1 MVHFQ
6 KARADNRDEIKRI
19 VRCCLYH
26 ISKAKFQISKKQLIY
41 DYLLGS
47 YTKKYNLHFSWHL
60 KYKLLTFRG
69 IFQPFHKFLHL
80 LQEDTLS
87 FGRVCIFVPFQD
99 YFFSYYFS
107 YGQIKSYSHK
117 VLNTSGTIQNNPLAV
132 QNETIRGDVEDNEIA
147 YSYTT

>member
-47 YTKKYNLHFSWHL
+47 HTKKYNLHFSWHL

-80 LQEDTLS
+80 FQEDTLS
-87 FGRVCIFVPFQD
+87 FGRMCIFIPLQD

-107 YGQIKSYSHK
+107 YGQMKSFSQTEFSTHQAKYRIILWLCK
-117 VLNTSGTIQNNPLAV
+117 
-132 QNETIRGDVEDNEIA
+132 
-147 YSYTT
+147 